1 MSLKPELI
9 LDVPELTE
17 EVARAAFPKGN
28 PYLTLRDNLGTIFED
43 EDFIG
48 LFPEHGQPA
57 LPPWRLALVTIM
69 QFRENL
75 TDRQAAEAVRSRID
89 WKYLLGYDLTDPGFH
104 FSVLSEFRARL
115 LSGDEAILLD
125 KFLQRC
131 REQGLFK
138 ERGKQRTDATRV
150 LAAIRVMNRLELVGE
165 TMRAALNAI
174 AAEAPIWLR
183 RVAPSEWYERYGRR
197 IEDYRL
203 PKSKEKRAA
212 YAQQVG
218 EDGFQLLDMLAEI
231 DTPKEASSLPEVT
244 TLRLMWVRH
253 YSRDEDKTDGTPPG
267 QVRFKSNRELS
278 RASEAIESPYDT
290 EARFRS
296 RYATKWTGYLV
307 HVSES
312 CEEDNVHLITHVE
325 TTEATVHESQKIE
338 NIHQALV
345 EKGAPPGQHF
355 VDSAY
360 MDAEWLVHS
369 RQQHQIDLI
378 GPAKSNNSWQ
388 ANTEGAYGLE
398 QFEIDWEKQVVTC
411 PRGKPSGNWQRGIDN
426 IGAAVIFVQFSSL
439 DCKPCPDRSLCTR
452 STRRRAMG
460 FRPREQYEALQEA
473 RRRLE
478 SEEGRQLYKRRAGIE
493 GTISQG
499 VRAFGLRQTR
509 YRGLAKTHLQHI
521 ATAAAINL
529 DRLVAWIDGVPRA
542 TTRTSRFA
550 ALAPS

>member
-9 LDVPELTE
+9 LEVPELTE

-43 EDFIG
+43 EDFVG

-115 LSGDEAILLD
+115 LSGGEAILLD

-131 REQGLFK
+131 RENGLLK

-174 AAEAPIWLR
+174 ATEAPLWLR
-183 RVAPSEWYERYGRR
+183 QVAPSEWYERYGRR

-203 PKSKEKRAA
+203 PKSQEKRAA
-212 YAQQVG
+212 YAQRVG
-218 EDGFQLLDMLAEI
+218 EDGFQLLDLLAEK
-231 DTPKEASSLPEVT
+231 DTPKEANSLPEVN
-244 TLRLMWVRH
+244 TLRLMWSRH
-253 YSRDEDKTDGTPPG
+253 YSRDEDKKDGGSPG

-290 EARFRS
+290 DARYRS
-296 RYATKWTGYLV
+296 RYSTNWTGYLV
-307 HVSES
+307 HITET
-312 CEEDNVHLITHVE
+312 CEDDDVHLITHVE
-325 TTEATVHESQKIE
+325 TTEATVHESQKTE
-338 NIHQALV
+338 SIHQALV
-345 EKGAPPGQHF
+345 EKRLPPGEHL

-360 MDAEWLVHS
+360 IDAELLVDS

-378 GPAKSNNSWQ
+378 GPGRLNNSWQ
-388 ANTEGAYGLE
+388 ARTEGAYDLE
-398 QFEIDWEKQVVTC
+398 QFEIDWDNQVVYC
-411 PRGKPSGNWQRGIDN
+411 PQGKQSGNWKDGFDN
-426 IGAAVIFVQFSSL
+426 SGAPLIYVQFSSM
-439 DCKPCPDRSLCTR
+439 DCQPCSVRKLCTR
-452 STRRRAMG
+452 SKRRRGMG

-473 RRRLE
+473 RQRLE
-478 SEEGRQLYKRRAGIE
+478 SEEGRQLYNRRAGIE

-499 VRAFGLRQTR
+499 VRAFGMRQTR
-509 YRGLAKTHLQHI
+509 YRGLAKTHIQHI

-529 DRLVAWIDGVPRA
+529 ERLVAWIDDVPRE